1 MASTFIVAVDIIMAS
16 LFLLLLITFRD
27 YKRRRGLPY
36 PPGPKPWPIIGNLLD
51 SPKQLPWIAYTEMS
65 KKYGDILYL
74 QVFGQSVVVLCS
86 LSVVKDLFEK
96 RGDIYSDRPAW
107 PMPEIMGVDWL
118 LAFTR
123 YGEDWRERRKIADR
137 ILRPGAMSLYHR
149 RIEGNTHAFLSRL
162 LVAPADFRGH
172 VDLSVVLSI
181 SSYFSLEMVESRR
194 SQGQLIMSLVYG
206 YNLKENDE
214 IIKAPVQLLRVLSR
228 FVLPGAALVNHFPLL
243 RHIPSW
249 VPWFSYESLA
259 RLGRELGHRTMN
271 EPIDF
276 VKSAMR
282 DGTAVLS
289 LAREQL
295 LEVKSLNGPERQLE
309 EDVIKRVLGSMYEA
323 GVDTAASTTTSLF
336 VALTLY
342 PEVQR
347 RAQAQIDSVV
357 SRDRLPTFKDR
368 SRLPYI
374 EAICKELLRWQMV
387 APMGFPHA
395 STEDGVYRGFFIPKG
410 SMMIVNSWGILHNPE
425 LYPDPETFNP
435 ERFLNEDGTFRDDP
449 MISLAFGGGKR
460 ICPARHLADMS
471 LFMIAVS
478 VLSVFN
484 VTKAKDENGY
494 EIPVSPM
501 VEVNAV
507 VCYPAKFECSIRPR
521 DKVAEDLIRDNQA

>member
-1 MASTFIVAVDIIMAS
+1 MASSTFVAAVDIIMAS
-16 LFLLLLITFRD
+16 LFLYLSFAFRD
-27 YKRRRGLPY
+27 HRRRRGLPY

-51 SPKQLPWIAYTEMS
+51 SPKQSPWVAYAEMS
-65 KKYGDILYL
+65 KQHGDILYL

-86 LSVVKDLFEK
+86 PSVVKDLFEK
-96 RGDIYSDRPAW
+96 RGDIYSDRPSW
-107 PMPEIMGVDWL
+107 PIAGIIGVEWL
-118 LAFTR
+118 IPFTQF
-123 YGEDWRERRKIADR
+123 GEQWREKRKMADR
-137 ILRPGAMSLYHR
+137 TLRPGALSLYHQ
-149 RIEGNTHAFLSRL
+149 RIEENTHAFLGRL
-162 LVAPADFRGH
+162 LAAPVDFRSHG
-172 VDLSVVLSI
+172 DL
-181 SSYFSLEMVESRR
+181 

-206 YNLKENDE
+206 YDLKENDE
-214 IIKAPVQLLRVLSR
+214 IIKAPVELVHMTSRLL
-228 FVLPGAALVNHFPLL
+228 LPGATLVNHLPFL

-249 VPWFSYESLA
+249 VPWFSYESLV
-259 RLGRELGHRTMN
+259 RLGRELSQKTMN

-282 DGTAVLS
+282 DGTAISS

-295 LEVKSLNGPERQLE
+295 LEVESLIGPEAQTQE
-309 EDVIKRVLGSMYEA
+309 NVVKQVLGSMYEA
-323 GVDTAASTTTSLF
+323 GVDTTASARASLF

-357 SRDRLPTFKDR
+357 SRDRLPTFEDR

-374 EAICKELLRWQMV
+374 DAICKELLRWQMV
-387 APMGFPHA
+387 GPMGVPHA
-395 STEDGVYRGFFIPKG
+395 SSEDSIYRGFFIPKG
-410 SMMIVNSWGILHNPE
+410 SMTIVNSWGILHNPE

-449 MISLAFGGGKR
+449 TISLAFGGGKR
-460 ICPARHLADMS
+460 ICPGRHLVDMT
-471 LFMIAVS
+471 LFMVAAS

-484 VTKAKDENGY
+484 VTKAKDKNGR

-507 VCYPAKFECSIRPR
+507 VCYPAKFECSITPR
-521 DKVAEDLIRDNQA
+521 DKVAEDLIRENVLA